1 MKTRKDINDNH
12 ASPYLWISAE
22 KDPRSAELRRTFC
35 DVEFRR
41 KNIFSAEILGKTI
54 ESAEVHYT
62 KPEDEFRWGM
72 GLNTKFRR
80 EKKKSAEV
88 RYTICVVEFR
98 WKLKYTKVRIFF
110 CNQFGGTGSQ
120 FSAEKTFFSRKFGIL
135 CPIIG
140 RKEKKSAKS
149 AEVCLAKKIWDFSSK
164 FWALSK
170 PYLLA
175 ICGTCDREELSWVT
189 VGKSCGLGDGRYNHP
204 LPWSCPMFLQ
214 SSAEHV
220 VI

>member
-62 KPEDEFRWGM
+62 KPEDEFRWGI

-80 EKKKSAEV
+80 EIFFSAEV

-110 CNQFGGTGSQ
+110 CNRFRGTGSQ
-120 FSAEKTFFSRKFGIL
+120 FSADFFFFSRKFGIL

-149 AEVCLAKKIWDFSSK
+149 AEVCFAKKSETS
-164 FWALSK
+164 
-170 PYLLA
+170 
-175 ICGTCDREELSWVT
+175 V
-189 VGKSCGLGDGRYNHP
+189 
-204 LPWSCPMFLQ
+204 Q
-214 SSAEHV
+214 SSEPWASPTYWPFVAHV
-220 VI
+220 IGRNFPG

>member
-12 ASPYLWISAE
+12 ASPNLWISAE

-62 KPEDEFRWGM
+62 KPEDEFRWGI

-80 EKKKSAEV
+80 EKKNSAEV

-110 CNQFGGTGSQ
+110 LQPIWGHRIPIFRQ
-120 FSAEKTFFSRKFGIL
+120 KKKISRKFGIL

-164 FWALSK
+164 SWAPSK

-189 VGKSCGLGDGRYNHP
+189 VGKSYGLGDGRYNHP
-204 LPWSCPMFLQ
+204 LPWSCPVFLQ
-214 SSAEHV
+214 SSAEHI

>member
-12 ASPYLWISAE
+12 ASPNIWISAE
-22 KDPRSAELRRTFC
+22 KDPRPAELRRTFC

-41 KNIFSAEILGKTI
+41 KKMFSAEILGKTI

-62 KPEDEFRWGM
+62 KPEDEFRWGI

-80 EKKKSAEV
+80 EKKNSAEV

-120 FSAEKTFFSRKFGIL
+120 FSAEKKFFQQKIWDPVSHNRPQRKKVRKVRRGLFG
-135 CPIIG
+135 
-140 RKEKKSAKS
+140 
-149 AEVCLAKKIWDFSSK
+149 KKIWDFSSK
-164 FWALSK
+164 FWTLSK

-175 ICGTCDREELSWVT
+175 ICGPCDREGLSWVT
-189 VGKSCGLGDGRYNHP
+189 VGKSYGLGDGRYNHP
-204 LPWSCPMFLQ
+204 LPWSCPVFLQ
-214 SSAEHV
+214 SSAENIV
-220 VI
+220 V